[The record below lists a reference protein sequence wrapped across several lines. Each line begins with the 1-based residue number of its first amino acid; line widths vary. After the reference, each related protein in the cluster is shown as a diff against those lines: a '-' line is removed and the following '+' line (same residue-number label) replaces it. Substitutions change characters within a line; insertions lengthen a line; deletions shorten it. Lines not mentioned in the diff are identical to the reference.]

1 MVDYRR
7 LLCAFLSVVV
17 ALVALWFQFAFV
29 GLTASAAGFE
39 FPASH
44 GILLIM
50 LVGGPALAIVFLI
63 CLFGG
68 VRLSVLAAG
77 WMLVFQLLL
86 CVLVLLTLCDPV
98 AESPLDR
105 YPVALGVAL
114 GGVALAL
121 SVTLVRTLS
130 SGRRKTPR
138 RGLAG

>member
-1 MVDYRR
+1 MVDYSR
-7 LLCAFLSVVV
+7 LSCAFLSVVV
-17 ALVALWFQFAFV
+17 ALVALWFQFIFA
-29 GLTASAAGFE
+29 GLTAGASGA

-50 LVGGPALAIVFLI
+50 LVGGPAVAIVFLI

-68 VRLSVLAAG
+68 VRWSVLAAG

-86 CVLVLLTLCDPV
+86 CVFVLLTLCDPV
-98 AESPLDR
+98 AKSPLDR
-105 YPVALGVAL
+105 YPVVLGVAL
-114 GGVALAL
+114 GVVALAL
-121 SVTLVRTLS
+121 SVSLVRTRS